1 MQNATESV
9 CCGNDA
15 MMRSSFTPKG
25 KGKNRFDLQRK
36 SRFALLALLLSALL
50 ITVASAAIY
59 YQITATMTI
68 RVGWSPVVFIDG
80 ADTGTC
86 GGDTTTNNVS
96 ASFTSVW
103 LCIASNITIT
113 QLANVTNSDSNP
125 HDVTVNVSSSDFGS
139 ALNLL
144 LLYLVSPS
152 GSETLV
158 VKMDNSGN
166 VVTEGVPVTI
176 PAGEEWAV
184 KLVGC
189 YDIGIPQSQTNQMTL
204 SIEVK

>member
-1 MQNATESV
+1 
-9 CCGNDA
+9 
-15 MMRSSFTPKG
+15 MMRGRFALKRRRE
-25 KGKNRFDLQRK
+25 NRFDLERK

-68 RVGWSPVVFIDG
+68 KVGWSPVVFIDG
-80 ADTGTC
+80 ADTVTC

-96 ASFTSVW
+96 ASFTNVW

-113 QLANVTNSDSNP
+113 QLANVTNSDSSP
-125 HDVTVNVSSSDFGS
+125 HDVTINVSSSDFGNP
-139 ALNLL
+139 LNLL

-158 VKMDNSGN
+158 VKMDDSGN
-166 VVTEGVPVTI
+166 VVTEGVAVNI

-189 YDIGIPQSQTNQMTL
+189 YDIGTPQSQTNQMTL

>member
-1 MQNATESV
+1 MAE
-9 CCGNDA
+9 
-15 MMRSSFTPKG
+15 
-25 KGKNRFDLQRK
+25 RK
-36 SRFALLALLLSALL
+36 SRLALLALLLSSLL

-59 YQITATMTI
+59 YQITATMTV

-113 QLANVTNSDSNP
+113 QLANVTNSDTSA
-125 HDVTVNVSSSDFGS
+125 HDVTINVSSSDLG
-139 ALNLL
+139 APLNLL

-158 VKMDNSGN
+158 VKMDDSGN
-166 VVTEGVPVTI
+166 VVTEGVAVNI
-176 PAGEEWAV
+176 PAGEEWAI

-189 YDIGIPQSQTNQMTL
+189 YDIGTPQSQTNQMTL